1 MVLSGRLAVP
11 RRNNDEPLLRS
22 CCGITI
28 ITVKLK
34 RARSNIP
41 TTTFNPCKCT
51 GTHPASP
58 CYFFPWLWSWIIVG
72 ARDVKAEMA
81 QAVFKGGKR
90 SGGGGQGKG
99 GGGVCG
105 KKGEGRETG
114 GTFRH
119 VRTRSGK
126 GPSGVQSEELPVL
139 PPQHLEWWAD
149 KNKWKIKTRA
159 D

>member
-22 CCGITI
+22 CCGISI

-34 RARSNIP
+34 RASSNIP

-58 CYFFPWLWSWIIVG
+58 CYFFPRLWSWIIVG
-72 ARDVKAEMA
+72 ASDVKAEVV
-81 QAVFKGGKR
+81 QAVFKGRKR
-90 SGGGGQGKG
+90 SGGGGQGRG
-99 GGGVCG
+99 GGFVG
-105 KKGEGRETG
+105 KRRGQGDRWDVPACSNTVGKRP
-114 GTFRH
+114 FWSSKW
-119 VRTRSGK
+119 RT
-126 GPSGVQSEELPVL
+126 
-139 PPQHLEWWAD
+139 PPQHLERWAD
-149 KNKWKIKTRA
+149 RNKWKMKTRA